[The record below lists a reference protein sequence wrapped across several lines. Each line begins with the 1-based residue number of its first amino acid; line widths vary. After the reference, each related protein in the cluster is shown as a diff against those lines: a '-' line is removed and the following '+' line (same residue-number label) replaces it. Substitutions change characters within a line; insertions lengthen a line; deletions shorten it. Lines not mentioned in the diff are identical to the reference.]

1 MTREELETVVI
12 QHMDSI
18 TTMTLAGCID
28 EKPWAAAVYYA
39 RRAFDLIFFSS
50 PSSRHSMI
58 FARNPRAAAT
68 IHGDYKGWQEIKGL
82 QMEGE
87 VKLISGAT
95 ARAKALATYL
105 KRYPF
110 VREFFSGSFA
120 VSLSVAKKVAGV
132 ELYHFRPEYILYM
145 DNSYGFGN
153 RWKMEVRNGQI
164 VGDPVKE

>member
-1 MTREELETVVI
+1 MTREELERIVVEY
-12 QHMDSI
+12 MDSI
-18 TTMTLAGCID
+18 TTMTLAGSMD

-50 PSSRHSMI
+50 PSSRHSRI
-58 FARNPRAAAT
+58 FAQNSRAAAT

-82 QMEGE
+82 QMEGD
-87 VKLISGAT
+87 VKLINGAT

-110 VREFFSGSFA
+110 VREFFSDSAA
-120 VSLSVAKKVAGV
+120 VSLSVVKKVAGI
-132 ELYHFRPEYILYM
+132 ELYNFRPGRVLYT
-145 DNSYGFGN
+145 DNSFGFGN
-153 RWKMEVRNGQI
+153 RWKLEIRNGQI

>member
-1 MTREELETVVI
+1 MTREKLERIVV
-12 QHMDSI
+12 QYMDSM
-18 TTMTLAGCID
+18 TTMTLAGSMD

-39 RRAFDLIFFSS
+39 RRVFDLIFFSS

-58 FARNPRAAAT
+58 FGHNPRAAAT

-87 VKLISGAT
+87 IKLISGAT

-110 VREFFSGSFA
+110 VREFLSDSAG
-120 VSLSVAKKVAGV
+120 VSLSMAKKVAGV
-132 ELYHFRPEYILYM
+132 ELYNFRPERIFYM

-153 RWKMEVRNGQI
+153 RWKLEIRNGQI
-164 VGDPVKE
+164 AGDPVKE

>member
-1 MTREELETVVI
+1 MTREKLERIVV
-12 QHMDSI
+12 QYMDSM
-18 TTMTLAGCID
+18 TTMTLAGSVD

-50 PSSRHSMI
+50 PSSRHSRI

-68 IHGDYKGWQEIKGL
+68 IHGAYTTWQEIKGL

-87 VKLISGAT
+87 VELINGAT
-95 ARAKALATYL
+95 ARAKALMTYL

-110 VREFFSGSFA
+110 VREFFSDSTA

-132 ELYHFRPEYILYM
+132 ELYNFQPESILYV

-153 RWKMEVRNGQI
+153 RWKLELRNGQV